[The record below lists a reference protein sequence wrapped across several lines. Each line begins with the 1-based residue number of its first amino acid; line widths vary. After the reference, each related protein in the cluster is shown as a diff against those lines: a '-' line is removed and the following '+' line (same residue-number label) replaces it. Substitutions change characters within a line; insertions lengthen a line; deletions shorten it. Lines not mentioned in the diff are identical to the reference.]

1 MLGKLSLY
9 FHKRKKCDRE
19 FLGLDSLN
27 YVLKRD
33 LDNNGKNPRFARNSE
48 KLLINISAE
57 GENWKEKLTRNLKL
71 LTSTYANITGD
82 TNLTIVLVNPVKI
95 IPPPPPANGK
105 YDEFPFS
112 NN

>member
-1 MLGKLSLY
+1 
-9 FHKRKKCDRE
+9 
-19 FLGLDSLN
+19 
-27 YVLKRD
+27 
-33 LDNNGKNPRFARNSE
+33 
-48 KLLINISAE
+48 
-57 GENWKEKLTRNLKL
+57 L